1 MRRRLW
7 RLLLQMVR
15 PARLVEVRHPH
26 GHVAVGGRTTLYVR
40 VLGHGS
46 VGAGDDVIEVDGAFD
61 GLLSVPVVAGLA
73 VVEACGLPWR
83 QRRHVAVVDVAMPS
97 VAPPLCPKLP
107 TVSPPPTPVT
117 ALPSFDVSIEVP

>member
-7 RLLLQMVR
+7 RLLLQVVR

-26 GHVAVGGRTTLYVR
+26 GNVAVGGRTTLHVR
-40 VLGHGS
+40 VRGHGS
-46 VGAGDDVIEVDGAFD
+46 VGAGADVIEVDGAFE
-61 GLLSVPVVAGLA
+61 GMLRVPVVAGVA

-83 QRRHVAVVDVAMPS
+83 QRRHVAVVDVAMPPSAPS
-97 VAPPLCPKLP
+97 VCPALP
-107 TVSPPPTPVT
+107 TVSTPPAPVT